1 MKRFLL
7 ALLILIIYNY
17 SPAQGKYEQPALI
30 SSAGQ
35 SADVTLAGMLLK
47 KISVNYKIAAL
58 ATENDLNGYKTLII
72 VPGYSSKGLGAA
84 GISREQEMDRVEKLI
99 AAAKKKKMRV
109 LMMHIGGTARRGAQS
124 DDFNQI
130 SAEVSEAM
138 IVVKQGDEDKFFS
151 RIASQKKIKISIV
164 EKMADIV
171 EVIKPMF

>member
-1 MKRFLL
+1 MKKIILI
-7 ALLILIIYNY
+7 LLILFTYNY
-17 SPAQGKYEQPALI
+17 APAQGKFEQPALI

-47 KISVNYKIAAL
+47 KINVNYKIEAL
-58 ATENDLNGYKTLII
+58 ASENDLNGYKTLII

-99 AAAKKKKMRV
+99 TTARKKKMRV

-130 SAEVSEAM
+130 SVEASEAM

-151 RIASQKKIKISIV
+151 KLASQKRIKITLV

-171 EVIKPMF
+171 EVLKPIF